1 MRFRRSGWL
10 CNRLSLCEKD
20 TFLHS
25 ELQWSWGEVSVFV
38 LSCHSKF
45 QLLLFVRHP
54 GHYHQVGVKVKPIWQ
69 FALFRR
75 KTECQNVT
83 IRIWNNRPW
92 NYACEQLA
100 RCGSHSRQLTCYK
113 RLGATP
119 NQLSARTPSWQI
131 RRMNG
136 FPSKRF
142 QVPSPEAGSLWTPS
156 VWHQTSTNLV
166 RANHPPK
173 MQWNWHQCL

>member
-45 QLLLFVRHP
+45 QLLLFVRQP

-113 RLGATP
+113 RLGATRTNFQQEP
-119 NQLSARTPSWQI
+119 RLGRSAEWTASLQRDSKFHLL
-131 RRMNG
+131 RRG
-136 FPSKRF
+136 PCERPLFGIKLQPT
-142 QVPSPEAGSLWTPS
+142 W
-156 VWHQTSTNLV
+156 
-166 RANHPPK
+166 
-173 MQWNWHQCL
+173 